1 MIKTLVLLLLLSFPV
16 QAEDHNLTDK
26 QCREL
31 AEILD
36 ESVRDGYINKH
47 EAKIIYSHCSK

>member
-1 MIKTLVLLLLLSFPV
+1 MIKALSLILLLTFAV
-16 QAEDHNLTDK
+16 QAKDHNLTAK

-47 EAKIIYSHCSK
+47 EAKTIYTHCSK

>member
-1 MIKTLVLLLLLSFPV
+1 MIKALLLILLLTVPV
-16 QAEDHNLTDK
+16 QAADHHLTAK

-31 AEILD
+31 AEILA
-36 ESVRDGYINKH
+36 ESVRDGHINKH

>member
-16 QAEDHNLTDK
+16 QAEDHYLTDK

-36 ESVRDGYINKH
+36 ESVKDGYINKH